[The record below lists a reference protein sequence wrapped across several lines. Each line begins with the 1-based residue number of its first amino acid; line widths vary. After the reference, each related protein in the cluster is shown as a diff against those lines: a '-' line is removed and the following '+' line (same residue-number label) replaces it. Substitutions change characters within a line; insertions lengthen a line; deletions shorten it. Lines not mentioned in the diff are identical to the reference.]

1 MSLDRTIVEAD
12 AIYWIL
18 WYIEVYNGGKTIIN
32 YPFGN
37 GLYHLGIVV
46 KLGVVYYCLP
56 TLVDIYVY
64 IYIYIYIFIGY
75 VVAPSLPIRLSPA
88 PLESG
93 WIRMDI
99 LWMDKIL
106 HQLVTDVNNGIT
118 HVGKCETLGK

>member
-18 WYIEVYNGGKTIIN
+18 WYIEVYNGGRTIIN

-37 GLYHLGIVV
+37 GLYHLFIVV

-64 IYIYIYIFIGY
+64 IYTYTYIYVHRICCDTFPPDP
-75 VVAPSLPIRLSPA
+75 V
-88 PLESG
+88 ESG
-93 WIRMDI
+93 
-99 LWMDKIL
+99 
-106 HQLVTDVNNGIT
+106 TA
-118 HVGKCETLGK
+118 